1 MLENSCER
9 ERIVV
14 SLLLRALVALAAIAS
29 TCGYVRAQAVEARVA
44 SVSGKVTISKS
55 TRPASA
61 LRQGELL
68 SPADVID
75 TSGGGRVR
83 IELSDG
89 SVVIV
94 QPGTRVI
101 LQDYGAAGSLRELLK
116 IVVGRVR
123 IKINH
128 FGGQPNPYRV
138 NSPSASIGVRGTE
151 FSVSVGTA
159 GDTEVVVYEGLV
171 EVSSLS
177 DPKDRVMV
185 EPGRGVIVRPNEPI
199 RFFTPGPDS
208 EIGERDGR
216 GERKG
221 NNSQASGAGNENDSD
236 TQRTAAGVYE
246 RYVDSI
252 VDSGETPLPSRFTA
266 FPDSHLDS
274 LENPSYA
281 TEFRTAEGRIFMLPS
296 FGGTR
301 DNEEGRAAFG
311 FGDPRPVDY
320 SLSPQ
325 ISFFKPFTKQRAVV
339 GGSFAFSRNGIQSF
353 SLDENVALAGAPFL
367 PGTVGS
373 RAMVGSTTNSFF
385 TGSLIGARR
394 LGADGR
400 TSIGVGV
407 DFLSQHG
414 SLLNLTTQDN
424 GAGLTQRERV
434 ESRSHV
440 QRTRFTIGLSRDI
453 GAASKLGIFYRY
465 GYTSANDRNRLRTL
479 DGVPL
484 PLELTTATGNSSEI
498 GVRLRGPLTR
508 RLFYGAEGNLLFG
521 RSDESLRNPLLADA
535 NEGSRATRATLGFGI
550 GYALRPRTVFSFDV
564 AGGISRS
571 RSSRFENA
579 TGNMLESERQTGQ
592 FLSLH
597 AAVQADVWRQ
607 MFLSASALSLTQSR
621 VTDLS
626 LLPDRF
632 GRRLTTDGLFALD
645 GRTRDRFTDYF
656 STFGVGWRFN
666 RNFLAEYVLSTDFG
680 QTAPRHT
687 LLLRYTFNIGGK

>member
-1 MLENSCER
+1 MLATLCFYAF
-9 ERIVV
+9 VV
-14 SLLLRALVALAAIAS
+14 LAAIGS
-29 TCGYVRAQAVEARVA
+29 TCGYVQAQAVEARV
-44 SVSGKVTISKS
+44 VKVTGRATISRS
-55 TRPASA
+55 ARPAAA
-61 LRQGELL
+61 LRQGEVLAP
-68 SPADVID
+68 SDVID
-75 TSGGGRVR
+75 TSGGGSVR
-83 IELSDG
+83 IELTDG

-159 GDTEVVVYEGLV
+159 GDTEVVVYEGSV
-171 EVSSLS
+171 EVTSLS
-177 DPKDRVMV
+177 DPKDRVTV

-199 RFFTPGPDS
+199 RFFTPGPDN
-208 EIGERDGR
+208 EIGERDR
-216 GERKG
+216 PDERK
-221 NNSQASGAGNENDSD
+221 NNSGPTNNARNESDSD
-236 TQRTAAGVYE
+236 NQRTAAGVYE

-281 TEFRTAEGRIFMLPS
+281 TEFKTTEGRIFLLPS

-301 DNEEGRAAFG
+301 DNEEARAAFG

-325 ISFFKPFTKQRAVV
+325 MSFFKPFAKQRAVV
-339 GGSFAFSRNGIQSF
+339 GGSLAFSSNGIQTF
-353 SLDENVALAGAPFL
+353 SLDENVALSGAPFL
-367 PGTVGS
+367 PGTIGS
-373 RAMVGSTTNSFF
+373 RATVGSTTNSFF
-385 TGSLIGARR
+385 TGSLIAARR
-394 LGADGR
+394 FGADGR
-400 TSIGVGV
+400 TSLGVSV

-414 SLLNLTTQDN
+414 SLLNLTTRDN
-424 GAGLTQRERV
+424 SGGLTQRERI
-434 ESRSHV
+434 ESHANV

-465 GYTSANDRNRLRTL
+465 GYTSANDRNRLRTVN
-479 DGVPL
+479 GVPF
-484 PLELTTATGNSSEI
+484 PLELTTATGNSSEL

-508 RLFYGAEGNLLFG
+508 RLFYGAEGTLLFG
-521 RSDESLRNPLLADA
+521 RSNENLRNVIAVDS
-535 NEGSRATRATLGFGI
+535 NEGSRATRATLGFGL
-550 GYALRPRTVFSFDV
+550 GYAFRPRTVFSFDV
-564 AGGISRS
+564 TGGISRS
-571 RSSRFENA
+571 RSFRREDA
-579 TGNMLESERQTGQ
+579 TGNLLENERQTAR

-607 MFLSASALSLTQSR
+607 MFASASVLSLTQSR
-621 VTDLS
+621 LTDLS
-626 LLPDRF
+626 LFPDRF
-632 GRRLTTDGLFALD
+632 GRRLTTDGIFVPD
-645 GRTRDRFTDYF
+645 GPTRDRFTDYF
-656 STFGVGWRFN
+656 ATFGLGWRFN

-687 LLLRYTFNIGGK
+687 LLLRYTFNLGGK